1 MCTEHKPIV
10 RVNFYNLSDG
20 NLEKFKILY
29 GMIHIKQIQKKQIR
43 GLAYGKS
50 LLIQRTHVEYVA
62 SICNIIES

>member
-50 LLIQRTHVEYVA
+50 LLV
-62 SICNIIES
+62 